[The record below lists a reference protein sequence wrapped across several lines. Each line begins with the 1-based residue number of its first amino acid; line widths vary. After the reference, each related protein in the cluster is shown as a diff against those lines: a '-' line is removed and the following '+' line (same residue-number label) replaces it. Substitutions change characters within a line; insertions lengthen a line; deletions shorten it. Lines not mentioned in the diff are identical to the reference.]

1 MVPERTYDV
10 VVIGAGPPGWTA
22 SIRLAKTGISVALVE
37 NELVGGE
44 CNYWACVPSKALLR
58 PPEAL
63 TEASEVE
70 GAKQAVHGLLSA
82 EAVLSRR
89 DKFVDNW
96 DDSGFKG
103 MIEKAAG
110 ERLVVVR
117 GRGHLDGPKRVIV
130 SSKNDGNNGIVTLL
144 ANQAVVLSTGTR
156 AKIPNVKG
164 LTEAQPWTNRDA
176 TGAKRVPSSLAIMG
190 DGPVGCEMAHAW
202 SSLGAKVTIL
212 SRNDGIL
219 SRYEPFVGERLIEV
233 FKNRGI
239 SVRTNVSVSEAER
252 PNHKQDHPPPLN
264 ITLDDGT
271 TINAQEVLVAIG
283 RTPNTDKIGLET
295 IGLKPGDWL
304 QVDDTCLV
312 QGVEGDWLYA
322 VGDINHRALL
332 THIAKYQARACAT
345 AIIARAHG
353 TITSSNSGGSRSSN
367 SYDPWSK
374 WMATAD
380 HVAVPQV
387 IFTDPQIASVG
398 FTERAA
404 RSLKMNV
411 RAIDCEF
418 DTVIGAMLHTDG
430 YTGHARIIVDE
441 DRHVIIGATMV
452 GSQVGDLLHSATIA
466 IIGEVPLERLWH
478 AVPSFPTMSEVWLT
492 LLENYGL

>member
-1 MVPERTYDV
+1 MTLERIYDV

-22 SIRLAKTGISVALVE
+22 SIRLAKTGMSVALVE

-70 GAKQAVHGLLSA
+70 GAKQAVRGLLSA
-82 EAVLSRR
+82 ESVLSRR

-96 DDSGFKG
+96 DDSNMKA
-103 MIEKAAG
+103 MVEKAG
-110 ERLVVVR
+110 VVVVR
-117 GRGHLDGPKRVIV
+117 GQGHLDGPKRVVV
-130 SSKNDGNNGIVTLL
+130 SSKNGGIALV

-156 AKIPNVKG
+156 ASIDRKVKG
-164 LTEAQPWTNRDA
+164 LTEAQPWTNRNA
-176 TGAKRVPSSLAIMG
+176 TGAKKVPSSLAIMG
-190 DGPVGCEMAHAW
+190 DGPVACEMAHVW
-202 SSLGAKVTIL
+202 SSLGTKVTIL

-219 SRYEPFVGERLIEV
+219 SRYEPFVGERLMNV
-233 FKNRGI
+233 FKHRGI
-239 SVRTNVSVSEAER
+239 SVRANVNVKEVER
-252 PNHKQDHPPPLN
+252 PNHKQDHPPLN

-271 TINAQEVLVAIG
+271 TITAQELLVAIG
-283 RTPNTDKIGLET
+283 RTPNTDKLGLET

-332 THIAKYQARACAT
+332 THIGKYQARACAS

-353 TITSSNSGGSRSSN
+353 TLTSSNSGGSRSGN
-367 SYDPWSK
+367 SYDPWNK
-374 WMATAD
+374 WVATSD
-380 HVAVPQV
+380 HAAVPQV

-398 FTERAA
+398 FTEKAA
-404 RSLKMNV
+404 RSLKINV
-411 RAIDCEF
+411 RAVDCEI
-418 DTVIGAMLHTDG
+418 DTVVGAMLHTDG
-430 YTGHARIIVDE
+430 YTGHARIIVDD
-441 DRHVIIGATMV
+441 DRHVIVGATMI
-452 GSQVGDLLHSATIA
+452 GPQVGDLLHSATIA

-478 AVPSFPTMSEVWLT
+478 AVPSFPTMSEVWLS